1 MSTDIKRSK
10 EQQFKIIQL
19 GGFLGSLL
27 GKLASTLIKVIVLLA
42 KNILALLAIMAS
54 ASAIDG
60 TVRRRMLGRGVVRAR
75 KRMTLVISNEDK
87 DDILQP

>member
-19 GGFLGSLL
+19 GGFLGAL
-27 GKLASTLIKVIVLLA
+27 LASTLIKVIVLLA
-42 KNILALLAIMAS
+42 KNVLALLAIMVS